1 MDSSDIKVC
10 ENTLHSS
17 LFTFLFPFVALS
29 IIVSMNAGRFPRSF
43 ENNGILMIELP
54 KMPQEEQKKL
64 EKQIEVS

>member
-1 MDSSDIKVC
+1 
-10 ENTLHSS
+10 
-17 LFTFLFPFVALS
+17 
-29 IIVSMNAGRFPRSF
+29 MNAGRFPRSF